1 MMEQK
6 KVLKLENKEADY
18 WELHKKIKK
27 EVTKREIRGWK
38 KRWNIENLEGNM
50 TKSTRK
56 SGN

>member
-38 KRWNIENLEGNM
+38 KGE
-50 TKSTRK
+50 T
-56 SGN
+56 